1 MVGGKV
7 LKSGPSDT
15 VFVYYADHGA
25 PGLVTF
31 LSNYMYAHQLAAAF
45 NYMQGMYDKL
55 VVYMEACESGSM
67 FSGLLP
73 NNTRVF
79 ATTSD

>member
-31 LSNYMYAHQLAAAF
+31 LSNYMYAHQLVTAF
-45 NYMQGMYDKL
+45 NYMQGMYEASG
-55 VVYMEACESGSM
+55 VYGSM
-67 FSGLLP
+67 RVGL
-73 NNTRVF
+73 NVQWSFTQYSSVRYYF
-79 ATTSD
+79 G